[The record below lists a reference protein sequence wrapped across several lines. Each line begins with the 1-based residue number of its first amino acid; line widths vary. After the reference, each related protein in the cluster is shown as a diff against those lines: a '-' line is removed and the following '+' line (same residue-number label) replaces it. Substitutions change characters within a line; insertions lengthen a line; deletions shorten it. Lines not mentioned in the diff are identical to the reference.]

1 MQSPTT
7 LFFTDLD
14 GSLLDHHSYSF
25 APAQPALDRLKD
37 TGFPLILTT
46 SKTLAEVIEIN
57 HALKNQAPVIV
68 ENGGAICFPT
78 TIGYPFEVAAH
89 EQRDGHAVIRF
100 SPPYSQIR
108 RFIQARRERFGLQLR
123 GFGDMSDAEVA
134 EETGLGADAAGRARQ
149 RLCSEPFSWLADEAG
164 LVAFRQA
171 AAEEGLGITRG
182 GRYWHLMGDTGKAEA
197 MRALALLYLGGLEQ
211 TGTLVALGD
220 SENDREMLQRSDIA
234 VVIRR
239 PDLSHLDCHGIRQTI
254 VTEAPGPAGWNSA
267 VLQILDQIAPGH
279 PSA

>member
-25 APAQPALDRLKD
+25 APAQPALDRLRD
-37 TGFPLILTT
+37 AGFPLILTT
-46 SKTLAEVIEIN
+46 SKTLA
-57 HALKNQAPVIV
+57 
-68 ENGGAICFPT
+68 
-78 TIGYPFEVAAH
+78 
-89 EQRDGHAVIRF
+89 AVIRF

-108 RFIQARRERFGLQLR
+108 HFIQAQRERFGPQLR

-134 EETGLGADAAGRARQ
+134 EETGLGIDAASHARS
-149 RLCSEPFSWLADEAG
+149 RLCSEPFTWLVDETR
-164 LVAFRQA
+164 LVDFRQA
-171 AAEEGLGITRG
+171 ADEEGLRITRG
-182 GRYWHLMGDTGKAEA
+182 GRYWHLMGDTSKAEA

-254 VTEAPGPAGWNSA
+254 VTEEPGPAGWNSA

-279 PSA
+279 PSV